1 MSDELFE
8 KDERE
13 DEDVEGHKARAQH
26 TRLGSDEPEAED
38 VEAHLKVRAA
48 TDEDDSDDVEAHRR
62 QA

>member
-8 KDERE
+8 KDESE
-13 DEDVEGHKARAQH
+13 DEDVEAHK
-26 TRLGSDEPEAED
+26 TRVRMGNDEPEAED

-48 TDEDDSDDVEAHRR
+48 TDDDSDDVEAHRK

>member
-13 DEDVEGHKARAQH
+13 DEDVEGHKTRAQH
-26 TRLGSDEPEAED
+26 TRMGSDEPEAED

-48 TDEDDSDDVEAHRR
+48 TDDDSDDVEAHRR